1 MPRPPRLCGL
11 ILTLALLAVAGCTNP
26 PPTPPAEEESSLP
39 APVTRILDKPQYE
52 HASWGL
58 LETDPDNSR
67 TGLARR
73 ANEMFAPGSTAKL
86 FSISGAWQALGPDS
100 RIRTPVY
107 QRGSRT
113 GARLDGDL
121 ILVGAGDVTFGGRT
135 RADGTVAY
143 TAIDHVDANTIPGAT
158 LTPQNPLAGIL
169 SLAAQIRASGVRR
182 VAGDV
187 VVDDRL
193 FSSTW
198 DPEPTPIMI
207 NDNVI
212 DILVRPA
219 VAGRP
224 ATLSVR
230 PLAASYTVASSVR
243 TVAAGQASAIT
254 VSGSAPG
261 RITVTGTIA
270 ADAEPLLQVAPI
282 TDVSA
287 FARTTLIEALEAAG
301 VQVDAAPTGANPVNL
316 LPRSSQYPRQS
327 RVAEF
332 VSPVYAEQAKLILKV
347 SLNLGANLAICQLA
361 VRAGSSDCED
371 GFAPL
376 RTFLTGAGVDVESM
390 ALSDGRGGDP
400 ADRATP
406 LAVTQI
412 LRYWTRQADFDRWR
426 TSLPILGVDG
436 TLAANAKESPAR
448 GKVFAKTG
456 TAAAGDP
463 LNGTVQVQA
472 KALAGYLERP
482 DGSWLIFDVVVN
494 NAGAS
499 PDLSA
504 LVAAGEDVA
513 EVAAAL
519 WDEAQER

>member
-1 MPRPPRLCGL
+1 MKRPPMLSAFVV
-11 ILTLALLAVAGCTNP
+11 TLALLAVAGCTNP
-26 PPTPPAEEESSLP
+26 TPAPPPEDESSLP
-39 APVTRILDKPQYE
+39 APVARIVDKPQYA
-52 HASWGL
+52 HTSWGL
-58 LETDPDNSR
+58 LEVDPETSR
-67 TGLARR
+67 TSLARR
-73 ANEMFAPGSTAKL
+73 ADEMFIPGSTAKL

-100 RIRTPVY
+100 RIRTPIH

-135 RADGTVAY
+135 RADGTVEY
-143 TAIDHVDANTIPGAT
+143 TNVDHVDANLIPGAT
-158 LTPQNPLAGIL
+158 LTPQNPLAGIRA
-169 SLAAQIRASGVRR
+169 LANQVRASGLRR
-182 VAGDV
+182 VSGDV

-193 FSSTW
+193 FSSIW
-198 DPEPTPIMI
+198 EPEPTPIMI

-212 DILVRPA
+212 DVLVRPA
-219 VAGRP
+219 AAGQ
-224 ATLSVR
+224 AASLTVR
-230 PLAASYTVASSVR
+230 PLAASYAVASSVR
-243 TVAAGQASAIT
+243 TVAAGQPSDIT

-301 VQVDAAPTGANPVNL
+301 VEVDAAATGANPVTL
-316 LPRSSQYPRQS
+316 LPRNSQYPSES

-376 RTFLTGAGVDVESM
+376 RTFLAGAGVDVGSV
-390 ALSDGRGGDP
+390 ALADGRGGDP

-406 LAVTQI
+406 LAVTQL
-412 LRYWTRQADFDRWR
+412 LRYWLRQADFDRWR

-436 TLAANAKESPAR
+436 SLFSNATESAAR

-456 TAAAGDP
+456 TAGAGDP
-463 LNGTVQVQA
+463 LNGKIQVQA
-472 KALAGYLERP
+472 KALAGYFEAP
-482 DGSWLIFDVVVN
+482 GGSWRVFDVVAN

-499 PDLSA
+499 ADFSSV
-504 LVAAGEDVA
+504 VAAGEDVA

-519 WDEAQER
+519 WEEAQER